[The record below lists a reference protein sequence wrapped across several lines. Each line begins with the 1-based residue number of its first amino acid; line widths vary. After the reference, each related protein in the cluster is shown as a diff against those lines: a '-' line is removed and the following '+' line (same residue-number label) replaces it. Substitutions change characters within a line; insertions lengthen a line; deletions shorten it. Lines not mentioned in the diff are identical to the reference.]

1 MNVEPSSDVAP
12 YNRLKNA
19 AAPYSY
25 ERSTMSKRSMRSTL
39 TVSGVAI
46 AATMLSALSATLAPV
61 AQAGTTAATP
71 SGTASTADAY
81 FAGTLLGK
89 NEVPTSGGPAVGD
102 KDGKA
107 VAVVRIRGNEVSYA
121 VRWEGTDTPTAFHI
135 HQGKAGKNG
144 DVKVGFFMEALPG
157 GSKAILGS
165 VRINDGGLLA
175 GIRKNPKNWYLNLHT
190 AEFPGGAVRAQM
202 HRISPTNL
210 SNVLAAGVRP
220 VYHSNADG
228 RQEVPVPGK
237 KVGDPNGRAEWL
249 VGIKGSKVYYATIWE
264 KLAAPTNG
272 HIHRGK
278 KGKNGDVVID
288 FFADSNGLPKGVTGI
303 AGTASVKPDI
313 ARGIKK
319 NPKNWYTNLHTT
331 EFGGGA
337 VRGQLYRSGGGW

>member
-1 MNVEPSSDVAP
+1 MNIEPLVTGAP

-19 AAPYSY
+19 AAPYNY
-25 ERSTMSKRSMRSTL
+25 ERFTMSKRTL

-46 AATMLSALSATLAPV
+46 AAALLSSGLAPA
-61 AQAGTTAATP
+61 AQAGTAAVTRSDTA
-71 SGTASTADAY
+71 GTADAY
-81 FAGTLLGK
+81 FAGTLLGR
-89 NEVPTSGGPAVGD
+89 NEVPVSGGPAVGD
-102 KDGKA
+102 KNGRA
-107 VAVVRIRGNEVSYA
+107 IAIVRIRGNEVSYA
-121 VRWEGTDTPTAFHI
+121 VRWEGTATPTAFHI

-157 GSKAILGS
+157 GSKAVLGS
-165 VRINDGGLLA
+165 VKINDSGLLS
-175 GIRKNPKNWYLNLHT
+175 GIKRNPKNWYLNLHT

-210 SNVLAAGVRP
+210 ANVLAGGVHP
-220 VYHSNADG
+220 IYHSNADG
-228 RQEVPVPGK
+228 RQEVPAPGK

-288 FFADSNGLPKGVTGI
+288 FFADTNGLPKGVTGI
-303 AGTASVKPDI
+303 AGTASVKSDI

-337 VRGQLYRSGGGW
+337 VRGQLYRSGNGW

>member
-1 MNVEPSSDVAP
+1 MNIEPSVAVAP

-25 ERSTMSKRSMRSTL
+25 ERFTMSKRTL

-46 AATMLSALSATLAPV
+46 AAALLSSALAPV
-61 AQAGTTAATP
+61 AQAGTATVTRSDTA
-71 SGTASTADAY
+71 GTATAGTADAY
-81 FAGTLLGK
+81 FAGTLLGR
-89 NEVPTSGGPAVGD
+89 NEVPVSGGPAVGD
-102 KDGKA
+102 KNGKA
-107 VAVVRIRGNEVSYA
+107 IAVVRIRGNEVSYA
-121 VRWEGTDTPTAFHI
+121 VRWEGTATPTAFHI

-165 VRINDGGLLA
+165 VRINDGGLLS
-175 GIRKNPKNWYLNLHT
+175 GIKRNPKNWYLNLHT

-210 SNVLAAGVRP
+210 ANVLAAGVHP

-228 RQEVPVPGK
+228 RQEVPAPGK

-264 KLAAPTNG
+264 RLAAPTNG

-288 FFADSNGLPKGVTGI
+288 FFADTNGLPKGVTGI
-303 AGTASVKPDI
+303 AGTASVKSDI
-313 ARGIKK
+313 AQGIKR

-337 VRGQLYRSGGGW
+337 VRGQLYRSGSGW

>member
-1 MNVEPSSDVAP
+1 MF
-12 YNRLKNA
+12 
-19 AAPYSY
+19 
-25 ERSTMSKRSMRSTL
+25 KRSMRTL

-46 AATMLSALSATLAPV
+46 AATMLSALSAALAPV

-71 SGTASTADAY
+71 SDTASTADAY

-288 FFADSNGLPKGVTGI
+288 FFADSNGLPEGVTGI

-337 VRGQLYRSGGGW
+337 VRGQLYRSGSGW